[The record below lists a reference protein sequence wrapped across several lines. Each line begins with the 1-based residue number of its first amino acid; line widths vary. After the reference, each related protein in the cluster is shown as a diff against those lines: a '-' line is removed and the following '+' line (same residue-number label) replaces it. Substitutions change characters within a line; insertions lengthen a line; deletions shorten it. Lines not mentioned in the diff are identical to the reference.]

1 MAQVALLSLTASL
14 NPTLLAAT
22 TVMLLLPS
30 PAKLMLGYLLGA
42 LMISITLGLV
52 IVLSLNDS
60 GTTKTTQNVL
70 SPSADL
76 ALGGIA
82 LVIAYI
88 LRTGRHERLA
98 ARRRE
103 RRAAKR
109 EQKGPP
115 RWQRELSK
123 GSPRTTFVIG
133 VLLTLPGA
141 SYIAGLSQ
149 IHKQGLSTAAIV
161 LVVVGFNLVMLWL
174 LEVPLLSFTIAP
186 EWTPGAIDR
195 AKAWVVRHAHQ
206 FAVRG
211 SASIG
216 ILLIIKGV
224 VGFT

>member
-22 TVMLLLPS
+22 TVMLLLPN

-42 LMISITLGLV
+42 LMISMTLGLV
-52 IVLSLNDS
+52 IVFSLNGS
-60 GTTKTTQNVL
+60 GTTKTTQNLL
-70 SPSADL
+70 SPSADV

-88 LRTGRHERLA
+88 LHTGRHERLA
-98 ARRRE
+98 QRRRE
-103 RRAAKR
+103 RRAAKK

-123 GSPRTTFVIG
+123 GSARTTFVIG

-141 SYIAGLSQ
+141 SYIAGLAQ
-149 IHKQGLSTAAIV
+149 IHRQSLSTPATV
-161 LVVVGFNLVMLWL
+161 LVVAGFNLVMLWL
-174 LEVPLLSFTIAP
+174 LEVPLVSFTVAP
-186 EWTPGAIDR
+186 DWTPGAIER
-195 AKAWVVRHAHQ
+195 AKAWVIGHAHQ

-211 SASIG
+211 SAGIG
-216 ILLIIKGV
+216 VLLMIKG
-224 VGFT
+224 FAALA

>member
-52 IVLSLNDS
+52 IVFGLHDS
-60 GTTKTTQNVL
+60 GTTKTTQNLL
-70 SPSADL
+70 SPLADV
-76 ALGGIA
+76 ALGVAA

-88 LRTGRHERLA
+88 LHTGRHERLA

-123 GSPRTTFVIG
+123 GSARTTFVIG
-133 VLLTLPGA
+133 ILLTLPGA
-141 SYIAGLSQ
+141 SYIAGLTQ
-149 IHKQGLSTAAIV
+149 IHRQSLSTAATV
-161 LVVVGFNLVMLWL
+161 FVVVGFNLVMLWL
-174 LEVPLLSFTIAP
+174 LEVPLASFAIAP
-186 EWTPGAIDR
+186 DWTPGAIER
-195 AKAWVVRHAHQ
+195 AKGWVGRHAQQ

-211 SASIG
+211 SAGIG
-216 ILLIIKGV
+216 VLLVIKGV
-224 VGFT
+224 VGLT

>member
-42 LMISITLGLV
+42 LTISITLGLV
-52 IVLSLNDS
+52 IVFSLNGS
-60 GTTKTTQNVL
+60 GATKTTQHVL
-70 SPSADL
+70 SPAADI

-88 LRTGRHERLA
+88 LYTGRHERLA
-98 ARRRE
+98 QRRRE

-123 GSPRTTFVIG
+123 GSPRTTFIVGI
-133 VLLTLPGA
+133 VLTLPGA
-141 SYIAGLSQ
+141 SYLAGLSR
-149 IHKQGLSTAAIV
+149 IHKLELSTAETVFI
-161 LVVVGFNLVMLWL
+161 VVGFNVVMLWL
-174 LEVPLLSFTIAP
+174 LEVPFASFVVAP
-186 EWTPGAIDR
+186 EWTPQAIER

-206 FAVRG
+206 FAVQG
-211 SASIG
+211 SAAIG
-216 ILLIIKGV
+216 VLLMIKGII
-224 VGFT
+224 GLA